1 MICVG
6 ELKEWCESIENEYGS
21 DTPVVVEVKADGTT
35 DGIIGAYALT
45 LWHIDNGTLFIKG
58 FRNDGTVNFKDPYFE
73 NFDMPELMEVE

>member
-21 DTPVVVEVKADGTT
+21 DTPVVVQVKADGAT
-35 DGIIGAYALT
+35 DGVIGAYALN

-58 FRNDGTVNFKDPYFE
+58 FR
-73 NFDMPELMEVE
+73 